1 MDFIPSKQDKSYEYN
16 TNLKKRLAEQQEEET
31 SLLGMIGKTG
41 QDLRMT
47 TGQLIANYNKFFDK
61 EGPEISRQFQNTIVD
76 IEDILNE
83 TSIEDVNDPNVY
95 LSLARNPG
103 IRRLVI
109 ELFKLRLRQMG
120 RPEKSIT
127 EDVEEEN
134 VTDASIAI
142 VLASILLTSEIN
154 LTYQYSASEDDL
166 NRYLN
171 GLKKHYIKKTKL
183 GGKHFRKTKYSRKR
197 KTKRRH
203 STRRKTRRKRR
214 TRRK

>member
-1 MDFIPSKQDKSYEYN
+1 MDFRKSKQDISYEYTN
-16 TNLKKRLAEQQEEET
+16 PNLKKRLAEQQEEET

-41 QDLRMT
+41 QDLRIT

-61 EGPEISRQFQNTIVD
+61 QGPEISRQFQNTILD

-83 TSIEDVNDPNVY
+83 SSIEDVNDPNVY

-103 IRRLVI
+103 IRNLVI
-109 ELFKLRLRQMG
+109 ELFTLRLRQMG
-120 RPEKSIT
+120 RPENDIT
-127 EDVEEEN
+127 EDLEN

-166 NRYLN
+166 NSYLN
-171 GLKKHYIKKTKL
+171 RLKKHYIKKTKL

>member
-1 MDFIPSKQDKSYEYN
+1 MDFRKSKQDISYEYTN
-16 TNLKKRLAEQQEEET
+16 PNLKKRLAEQQEEET

-41 QDLRMT
+41 QDLRIT

-61 EGPEISRQFQNTIVD
+61 QGPEISRQFQNTILD

-83 TSIEDVNDPNVY
+83 SSIEDVNDPNVY

-103 IRRLVI
+103 IRKLVI
-109 ELFKLRLRQMG
+109 ELFTLRLRQMG
-120 RPEKSIT
+120 RPENDIT
-127 EDVEEEN
+127 EDLEN

-166 NRYLN
+166 NSYLN
-171 GLKKHYIKKTKL
+171 RLKKHYIKKTKL